1 MPTNEIRY
9 LLRSPLPVTLRGGHL
24 LQLGREPG
32 RGLLITAP
40 PDAPRD
46 GGGAVA
52 GTGVRGAAVVLAA
65 LERPR
70 NLTDLERL
78 APGVPT
84 SWLIGLLHR
93 LRVAGLVL
101 ALDGQPVAPRV
112 AVIGSGALAATIAGL
127 LAASPG
133 GLDVLRLAAD
143 EPPAPGPPLAPLR
156 PESVPLVHWGR
167 CDPDWPALNVVATGT
182 DEPDRAL
189 TDALLRSDRDHL
201 VVRLEPGRGVVGPF
215 VRPGVTACVRCLDLT
230 RSRQDA
236 GWPRLL
242 AQLCLTRH
250 DPPPVLLAWTAATAC
265 AQVLAALESAV
276 PDAQGRTVELAA
288 PEHAIAARAWTPHPD
303 CGCIGEWTRSVGDL
317 AAAG

>member
-1 MPTNEIRY
+1 MPTDEVRY
-9 LLRSPLPVTLRGGHL
+9 LLRSPLPVTVRDGRI

-32 RGLLITAP
+32 RGLLLTAP
-40 PDAPRD
+40 PDTVRD
-46 GGGAVA
+46 GTAA
-52 GTGVRGAAVVLAA
+52 TGTGVRGAAVVLAA

-70 NLTDLERL
+70 SLTDLRRL

-84 SWLIGLLHR
+84 AWLLGLLHR
-93 LRVAGLVL
+93 LRSAGLVL
-101 ALDGQPVAPRV
+101 ALDGPVAAARV
-112 AVIGSGALAATIAGL
+112 AVICSGVLAATIAGL
-127 LAASPG
+127 LATSPV
-133 GLDVLRLAAD
+133 GLDVVRLAAD
-143 EPPAPGPPLAPLR
+143 EPPAPGLPEAPFR
-156 PESVPLVHWGR
+156 PEAVPLVHWGR
-167 CDPDWPALNVVATGT
+167 CDPNWPGLNVVATGT

-215 VRPGVTACVRCLDLT
+215 VRPGLTACVRCLDLT

-250 DPPPVLLAWTAATAC
+250 DPPPVLLAWAAATAC
-265 AQVLAALESAV
+265 AQVLAALASAV
-276 PDAQGRTVELAA
+276 PDVQGRTVELAA
-288 PEHAIAARAWTPHPD
+288 PEHVIAVREWTAHPD
-303 CGCIGEWTRSVGDL
+303 CGCLGEWTAPADDL